1 MFSILNNIPQV
12 TRSLL
17 ILNVLMFI
25 LTEFLGLQGIDLR
38 SMLAIHAINSPFF
51 EPYQIVSHFFMHGN
65 FMHLFM
71 NMFGLLMFGAFLE
84 KLWGAKRF
92 FIFFFSAAIGSW
104 LVDGTVG
111 FIEIYN
117 LKAELISRG
126 YTSSQLIEIQNI
138 AINGP
143 EKSSDMRVDPTDMDS
158 ILSYINAC
166 LSSSLGASGGIFGIL
181 AAFAILFPNT
191 ELQMLFF
198 PVPIKAKFLIG
209 AYVAYELY
217 MVFNPRMGDNVG
229 HLAHIGG
236 AIVGAILVLIWR
248 RNRNQFY

>member
-92 FIFFFSAAIGSW
+92 FIFFFAAAIGSW

-143 EKSSDMRVDPTDMDS
+143 EQSSDMRVDPTDMDS

-166 LSSSLGASGGIFGIL
+166 LSSS
-181 AAFAILFPNT
+181 
-191 ELQMLFF
+191 
-198 PVPIKAKFLIG
+198 
-209 AYVAYELY
+209 
-217 MVFNPRMGDNVG
+217 
-229 HLAHIGG
+229 
-236 AIVGAILVLIWR
+236 
-248 RNRNQFY
+248 